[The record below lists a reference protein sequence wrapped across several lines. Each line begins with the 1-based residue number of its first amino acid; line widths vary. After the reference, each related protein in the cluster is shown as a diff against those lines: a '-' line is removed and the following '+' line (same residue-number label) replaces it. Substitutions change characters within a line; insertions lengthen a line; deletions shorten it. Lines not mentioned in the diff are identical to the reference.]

1 MPFNRRDFLKTAGL
15 HAGVLLMR
23 PTVGAAEAPA
33 IVRATP
39 HVVVIGAG
47 AFGGWTALYL
57 RERGAK
63 VTLVDAYGPGNSR
76 STSGDET
83 RGVRT
88 SYGDRGDN
96 SALWVKWASQAIK
109 RWKEWDA
116 EWAKPLQRRLF
127 FTTGDIILRPD
138 WDNWLRETR
147 RLWDENRIAYE
158 VLTADEVR
166 RRWPQIRLND
176 AIQLGIY
183 ERDAG
188 VVRAR
193 RACESVAEVFMR
205 KGGTVITA
213 HASLGG
219 ASGRRL
225 DGVNLQPGEAL
236 RADAYVFACGPWLPK
251 VFPEIM
257 RERMR
262 TPIGH
267 VFYFGTP
274 PGDARFTHPN
284 LPSWNVPGVTGWPSL
299 DNDARGFRVRGGGG
313 RPPSDPDTSVRFID
327 ARYHE
332 GARNILR
339 QWFPALARAPLLET
353 RACHYESC
361 VSRNFVV
368 DRHPDYDNVWIAGA
382 GNAEGFKFGPV
393 MGEYIAKRVLGEK
406 TDAAIDAAFRI
417 PEETYDPSLPD
428 AVRAGLRS

>member
-1 MPFNRRDFLKTAGL
+1 MSLDRRDFLKAAGVQ
-15 HAGVLLMR
+15 AGVLLTR
-23 PTVGAAEAPA
+23 PTTTPGEAPA
-33 IVRATP
+33 FVRSAP

-47 AFGGWTALYL
+47 AFGGWTALHL

-88 SYGDRGDN
+88 SYGDRGEF
-96 SALWVKWASQAIK
+96 SPQWVKWASQAIE
-109 RWKEWDA
+109 RWKEWDR

-138 WDNWLRETR
+138 WDGWLNETR
-147 RLWDENRIAYE
+147 RLWDENRTAYE

-166 RRWPQIRLND
+166 YRWPQIQVNE
-176 AIQLGIY
+176 ATKLGVY
-183 ERDAG
+183 ERNAG

-205 KGGTVITA
+205 KGGTVVTA
-213 HASLGG
+213 YAALG
-219 ASGRRL
+219 ATAGRRM
-225 DGVNLQPGEAL
+225 DGVTLQPGDVL

-251 VFPEIM
+251 VFPALM

-274 PGDARFTHPN
+274 PGDSRFTQPN

-332 GARNILR
+332 NARNILR
-339 QWFPALARAPLLET
+339 QWFPALAKAPLLET
-353 RACHYESC
+353 RACHYESS
-361 VSRNFVV
+361 VSRNFVI

-393 MGEYIAKRVLGEK
+393 VGEYIAKRVLGEK
-406 TDAAIDAAFRI
+406 TDPAQDASFRI
-417 PEETYDPSLPD
+417 PENRYDPTLPPM
-428 AVRAGLRS
+428 LRG